1 MILSGAS
8 YFESL
13 ITEGIIEYSKKL
25 SPTDYRLV
33 NFVEKKALKRQYHT
47 LFDWN
52 SKNTNTFWGL
62 FGDDAKSFVRDYMK
76 EHPDVENAEKAFIDL
91 GNRRNLLVHENFAE
105 YDVNIT
111 RKEIYEKYKLAY
123 KFVEFVINVLDPD
136 YKRILSKEEK
146 KEKGET
152 LVKKVLEEHG
162 EMTVKEIEQFVDKS
176 DSSIRRYISTLLNE
190 GIIEGKTVTGKR
202 VVALKKD

>member
-1 MILSGAS
+1 M
-8 YFESL
+8 
-13 ITEGIIEYSKKL
+13 
-25 SPTDYRLV
+25 
-33 NFVEKKALKRQYHT
+33 
-47 LFDWN
+47 
-52 SKNTNTFWGL
+52 
-62 FGDDAKSFVRDYMK
+62 
-76 EHPDVENAEKAFIDL
+76 
-91 GNRRNLLVHENFAE
+91 
-105 YDVNIT
+105 
-111 RKEIYEKYKLAY
+111 AY